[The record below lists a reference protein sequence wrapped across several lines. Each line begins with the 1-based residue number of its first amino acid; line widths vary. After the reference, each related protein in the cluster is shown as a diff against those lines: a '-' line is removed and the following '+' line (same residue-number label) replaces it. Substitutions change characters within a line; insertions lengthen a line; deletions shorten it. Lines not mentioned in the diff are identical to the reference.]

1 MRNMRQRYGQHFLV
15 NQRVIEEITQAA
27 LRLKAAQTVE
37 IGPGKGALTFAL
49 IAAGFTGFSAAEIDP
64 EMIDFL
70 NKNLPPQAGVKILEG
85 DFTRLAPGALKNE
98 PTGFV
103 GNLPYVD
110 AAAILDKALAFPQF
124 YSAVFMFQK
133 EQANRVQAAPGT
145 EFYGPLSILS
155 QARAQI
161 KLLCNVGKGSFNPP
175 PKVESAVLTFEKLP
189 APLVPPALW
198 GRFAKV
204 VRAAFLHRR
213 KTLFNSLALCG
224 YPKEKITA
232 ALSALSLPLTVR
244 AEQVGLTQ
252 FVQLANAL

>member
-64 EMIDFL
+64 EMIEFL

-85 DFTRLAPGALKNE
+85 DFTRLPPGALKNE

-124 YSAVFMFQK
+124 YSAVCH
-133 EQANRVQAAPGT
+133 AP
-145 EFYGPLSILS
+145 
-155 QARAQI
+155 
-161 KLLCNVGKGSFNPP
+161 
-175 PKVESAVLTFEKLP
+175 
-189 APLVPPALW
+189 
-198 GRFAKV
+198 
-204 VRAAFLHRR
+204 RR
-213 KTLFNSLALCG
+213 W
-224 YPKEKITA
+224 
-232 ALSALSLPLTVR
+232 V
-244 AEQVGLTQ
+244 
-252 FVQLANAL
+252 